1 MIVYDTKKL
10 DNEALVD
17 EADTLYKG
25 GFISKE
31 QKKFIEK
38 ELPVLKSQSNILV
51 RIGFFLLGSLLYS
64 SICGMI
70 SLFGLSSENVYFQI
84 CCYIFAAVGFV
95 GAEFLAKQEYHNH
108 GLDDAFI
115 LG

>member
-1 MIVYDTKKL
+1 MIVHDKNL
-10 DNEALVD
+10 LNNLFLAEEANSL
-17 EADTLYKG
+17 ESG

-38 ELPVLKSQSNILV
+38 ELPVLRSQDNILV

-70 SLFGLSSENVYFQI
+70 SLFGLS
-84 CCYIFAAVGFV
+84 CR
-95 GAEFLAKQEYHNH
+95 
-108 GLDDAFI
+108 
-115 LG
+115 